1 MTDKAELI
9 QCAASQVNRT
19 SRIYAVRNIIDG
31 SVRLVFA
38 QNAAQASRHVAK
50 DTLDVTIP
58 TTVQALEINKANPN
72 IEIEEA

>member
-1 MTDKAELI
+1 MTNQVTAP
-9 QCAASQVNRT
+9 AAPVQT
-19 SRIYAVRNIIDG
+19 KRIYSVRNVIDG
-31 SVRLVFA
+31 SVRLVLA
-38 QNAAQASRHVAK
+38 VNAAQASRHVAK